1 MKKTNKQREPQSNH
15 SDKDRYLITYAD
27 LITLL
32 LGLFVILYASSQIDL
47 EKFGDVSAALSS
59 YFRTQ
64 PAKVLE
70 GGEGVLEGNREGVPQ
85 AILEPRQAKSIEQIE
100 GEATQALSDY
110 IQKGLISL
118 RRSGNGIIIVL
129 PEKLLFQS
137 GRAEIQP
144 EGNMVI
150 DTLSR
155 MLGNFDYS
163 IMVDGHTDSNPI
175 RTFQY
180 ESNWHLSVARALN
193 VGYRMIRLGVPEQNF
208 IIRGFGAQR
217 PTSDNLT
224 PEGRTLNRRV
234 EITVSPLEA
243 DAPANF
249 APAEISEEI
258 E

>member
-1 MKKTNKQREPQSNH
+1 MKSNKKQKESNSNH

-59 YFRTQ
+59 YFKTQ
-64 PAKVLE
+64 PARVLE
-70 GGEGVLEGNREGVPQ
+70 GGDGVLEGNRDGVPQ
-85 AILEPRQAKSIEQIE
+85 AILQPRQAKTIEQIE
-100 GEATQALSDY
+100 GEAIEALSDY

-118 RRSGNGIIIVL
+118 RRLGNGIIIVL
-129 PEKLLFQS
+129 PERLLFQS

-144 EGNMVI
+144 EGSMVI
-150 DTLSR
+150 DTLTK

-208 IIRGFGAQR
+208 IIRGFGSQR
-217 PTSDNLT
+217 PASENLT
-224 PEGRTLNRRV
+224 PEGRSQNRRV
-234 EITVSPLEA
+234 EITISPLEA
-243 DAPANF
+243 DAPANISDTLQ
-249 APAEISEEI
+249 AEE
-258 E
+258 